1 MKKYLPVLVMVTLI
15 VPSVAFA
22 SWWNPTSWG
31 IWSFFFGGG
40 NSTSSQVVVQSTST
54 TAIQVADISTSSNRA
69 SNYIAT
75 TTIVASTSV
84 ISKTAQVPLK
94 ISNVESE
101 HSYVSDTESSQPA
114 SASTSLNI
122 SVTTS
127 QETQSDLLI
136 KMTSLKQAVETV
148 MQGIVVSDYSDTQ
161 LSFIHTKIS
170 GDVINFS
177 MENHPSDQEI
187 KYYLTQYTDLKSQF
201 DSLPPIIYSLNNG
214 SISIG
219 GVISGYGFSGAS
231 SVYITAVNPSNTDI
245 PIKLPFI
252 VTNNWTMKLNLYN
265 VYIPAKHY
273 YLYVVN
279 SLGKQNAPFQ
289 TYVSDDITPQQEL
302 NTSTSASTS
311 TPCQTAQQNL
321 KLSIQDGLTTL
332 QQTYLQQV
340 QTYCQ

>member
-170 GDVINFS
+170 
-177 MENHPSDQEI
+177 
-187 KYYLTQYTDLKSQF
+187 
-201 DSLPPIIYSLNNG
+201 
-214 SISIG
+214 
-219 GVISGYGFSGAS
+219 
-231 SVYITAVNPSNTDI
+231 
-245 PIKLPFI
+245 
-252 VTNNWTMKLNLYN
+252 
-265 VYIPAKHY
+265 
-273 YLYVVN
+273 
-279 SLGKQNAPFQ
+279 
-289 TYVSDDITPQQEL
+289 
-302 NTSTSASTS
+302 
-311 TPCQTAQQNL
+311 
-321 KLSIQDGLTTL
+321 
-332 QQTYLQQV
+332 
-340 QTYCQ
+340 